1 MVDEAVNDK
10 PTLLVQEDLGMINL
24 FRVTTIVK
32 QYSGH
37 RNVKFEWFVEERKE
51 PPVPYAKAIRDYDP
65 HDDRARY
72 AEFAVNELLTRDEAE
87 ALKVYLDKY
96 HGNEGV
102 TAIKQY
108 SELQIRM
115 NTMGLSCIP
124 TGGGPDNY
132 MLWKEPR
139 YSLPFQSAGYFD
151 LRDAERIDGCQNVAH
166 LSGRLLVGNN
176 EGKTVIISVR
186 DEIERLFAEHK
197 DWTTDQALAELCS
210 KYKTTLKRA
219 DGRVIG

>member
-1 MVDEAVNDK
+1 MVDEAVNHK
-10 PTLLVQEDLGMINL
+10 QTLLVQEDLAMINL

-32 QYSGH
+32 EYSGH
-37 RNVKFEWFVEERKE
+37 RNVKFELLVEKRKE

-72 AEFAVNELLTRDEAE
+72 AEAAVNERLTRDEAD

-96 HGNEGV
+96 HGNDIV

-108 SELQIRM
+108 SELQISM

-124 TGGGPDNY
+124 TGGGPDHY
-132 MLWKEPR
+132 MLWKEPG
-139 YSLPFQSAGYFD
+139 YSLPFQAAGYFG
-151 LRDAERIDGCQNVAH
+151 LRWAERIDGRENVAH
-166 LSGRLLVGNN
+166 LSGMLLVRNN
-176 EGKTVIISVR
+176 EGKTVVTLAR

-197 DWTTDQALAELCS
+197 DWTTDQCLAELRS
-210 KYKTTLKRA
+210 KYK
-219 DGRVIG
+219 